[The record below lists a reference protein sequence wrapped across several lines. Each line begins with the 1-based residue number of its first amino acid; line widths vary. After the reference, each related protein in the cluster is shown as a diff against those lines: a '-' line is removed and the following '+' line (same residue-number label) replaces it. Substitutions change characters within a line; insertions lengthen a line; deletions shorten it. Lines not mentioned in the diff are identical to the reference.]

1 MTIDVGLNSETSS
14 GAGEIPRQ
22 SQDSENSVATT
33 PGPEAPAAVSAG
45 AATPGEGSA
54 STGAPYADSAKV
66 ATTEFV
72 EPSVRAEKTS
82 SAGEAGKDNFV
93 GASSVGV
100 ASYGAEAV
108 TPLGRALAALERRDY
123 ATARQLFE
131 ALGRTDVVE
140 AIGNAL
146 AALDRRDYATAES
159 LFDALALPKPMRS
172 AGGAI
177 PSASGEK
184 AQYKPAVSPPVV
196 APVAQGADRRA
207 APQAQKAKGRG
218 LKRVLLRTGLVLLGI
233 FCASAIYAPPWTF
246 AAIKS
251 QAIAGLASAVEVV
264 KTPLE
269 AITGH
274 NEREEQRATIRD
286 LGAALT
292 QVTIRLDQ
300 IEHDY
305 GARMDQLGERI
316 DQNASLAARLDALEK
331 KAGVPAAPASQL
343 VDITTRLNKLEKTAA
358 VPAAPGS
365 EFADLTARLNR
376 LEKRAAGSAASSA
389 TPLPP
394 VAPKQSTLMA
404 RAEPSTAN
412 EIARPDSPGPLLRDF
427 RVEDV
432 RGGVAMVD
440 GRYGPQEVAPGD
452 YIPGAGRVLRI
463 ERRGGNWFVV
473 TSRGAI
479 ASARAPD

>member
-1 MTIDVGLNSETSS
+1 MTTDVGLNSETGS
-14 GAGEIPRQ
+14 GAGEISRQ
-22 SQDSENSVATT
+22 SQESENSVAI
-33 PGPEAPAAVSAG
+33 PPAPEASTPAG
-45 AATPGEGSA
+45 AATVGEGSA
-54 STGAPYADSAKV
+54 SSGAPDEDRAKA
-66 ATTEFV
+66 ATTEV
-72 EPSVRAEKTS
+72 IESSVGAEKTS
-82 SAGEAGKDNFV
+82 SAGDTGKHTPV

-100 ASYGAEAV
+100 ASSGAEAV

-146 AALDRRDYATAES
+146 AALDRRDYEMAES
-159 LFDALALPKPMRS
+159 LFDALALPKPTPS
-172 AGGAI
+172 AGVPI
-177 PSASGEK
+177 PSASGET
-184 AQYKPAVSPPVV
+184 AGYKPATSPFVV
-196 APVAQGADRRA
+196 APVVQGADRRA
-207 APQAQKAKGRG
+207 PPQVQKAKGRG
-218 LKRVLLRTGLVLLGI
+218 LKRVLLRTCLVLFGI
-233 FCASAIYAPPWTF
+233 FCASAIYVPPWTF
-246 AAIKS
+246 AAMKS
-251 QAIAGLASAVEVV
+251 QAVAGLASAVDLV
-264 KTPLE
+264 KTPLA
-269 AITGH
+269 AITGQS
-274 NEREEQRATIRD
+274 EREEDRATMRD

-331 KAGVPAAPASQL
+331 KAAVPPAPASQL

-358 VPAAPGS
+358 VPASPGS

-404 RAEPSTAN
+404 RAEPSTAK
-412 EIARPDSPGPLLRDF
+412 EIARLDSPGPLLRDF

>member
-1 MTIDVGLNSETSS
+1 MRRWPRRSS
-14 GAGEIPRQ
+14 SSLLSGRRKRPR
-22 SQDSENSVATT
+22 
-33 PGPEAPAAVSAG
+33 PA
-45 AATPGEGSA
+45 
-54 STGAPYADSAKV
+54 
-66 ATTEFV
+66 
-72 EPSVRAEKTS
+72 RREKTIL
-82 SAGEAGKDNFV
+82 SAHRRSG
-93 GASSVGV
+93 SHRT
-100 ASYGAEAV
+100 GAEAV

-159 LFDALALPKPMRS
+159 FFDALALPKPTRS

-389 TPLPP
+389 TPLFRLSHRSNRRSWRERSLLPR
-394 VAPKQSTLMA
+394 T
-404 RAEPSTAN
+404 R
-412 EIARPDSPGPLLRDF
+412 SPGPTA
-427 RVEDV
+427 
-432 RGGVAMVD
+432 RGPCSAIFASRMSGVALRWLTGGMALRRSRQV
-440 GRYGPQEVAPGD
+440 
-452 YIPGAGRVLRI
+452 IIFLGRVACC
-463 ERRGGNWFVV
+463 E
-473 TSRGAI
+473 SRDVAAI
-479 ASARAPD
+479 GSS

>member
-1 MTIDVGLNSETSS
+1 MTIDIELNSETSPE
-14 GAGEIPRQ
+14 AGEILRQ
-22 SQDSENSVATT
+22 SQDSETSVANPPGLEATT
-33 PGPEAPAAVSAG
+33 PAPAG
-45 AATPGEGSA
+45 AATAGEGSA
-54 STGAPYADSAKV
+54 STGAPDENGTKAA
-66 ATTEFV
+66 ATEPV

-82 SAGEAGKDNFV
+82 SAGETGRDNQV

-100 ASYGAEAV
+100 ASCEAEAV
-108 TPLGRALAALERRDY
+108 TPLGRALAALDRRDY

-131 ALGRTDVVE
+131 ALGRKDVVE

-146 AALDRRDYATAES
+146 AALDRKDYATAES
-159 LFDALALPKPMRS
+159 LFEALALPKP
-172 AGGAI
+172 GGPI
-177 PSASGEK
+177 ASDSREK
-184 AQYKPAVSPPVV
+184 TRYKPAISPLAV
-196 APVAQGADRRA
+196 APVAEAADRRA
-207 APQAQKAKGRG
+207 AAQAQKAKARG
-218 LKRVLLRTGLVLLGI
+218 PKRILLRTGLVLFGI
-233 FCASAIYAPPWTF
+233 FCASAIYVPPWRL
-246 AAIKS
+246 AAMKS
-251 QAIAGLASAVEVV
+251 QAIAGLASAVDIV

-269 AITGH
+269 AITGQS
-274 NEREEQRATIRD
+274 ERQEERATMRD

-305 GARMDQLGERI
+305 GARMDKLGERI

-331 KAGVPAAPASQL
+331 KAAVPAAPASQL

-358 VPAAPGS
+358 VAAAPGS

-376 LEKRAAGSAASSA
+376 LEKRAAPPAASSA
-389 TPLPP
+389 APLPP
-394 VAPKQSTLMA
+394 VAPTQSA
-404 RAEPSTAN
+404 RAETSASN
-412 EIARPDSPGPLLRDF
+412 EIARPDSPGPLLRDY

-463 ERRGGNWFVV
+463 ERRGGNWYVV

-479 ASARAPD
+479 SSGRAPD